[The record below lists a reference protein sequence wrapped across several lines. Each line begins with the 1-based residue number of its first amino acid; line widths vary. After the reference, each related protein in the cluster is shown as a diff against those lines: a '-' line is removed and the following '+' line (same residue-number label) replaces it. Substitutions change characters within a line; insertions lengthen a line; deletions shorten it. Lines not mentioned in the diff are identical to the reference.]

1 MEKHDP
7 AITIDGVTQL
17 RSEMETDLERDV
29 FDTIVQLSAEER
41 KINIRM
47 LGIQF
52 QRNGMCNTLI
62 GLRNGETTAEAVAE
76 DFAQE
81 ETDEVETT
89 ES

>member
-1 MEKHDP
+1 MEQNDLS
-7 AITIDGVTQL
+7 ITINNVTHQ

-41 KINIRM
+41 KMNIRM

-62 GLRNGETTAEAVAE
+62 GLRNGESTAAAVAE